1 MLIMTQDRISGLA
14 TEKPPLST
22 YGPGNTR
29 DESNRNSWVSSD
41 GDDQLSINCF
51 GQVNGLFL
59 GRYQADAVKL
69 TFQGDEMFGNKTS
82 SGFAAVGYANGTNGV
97 ISGTISAIEQIPTG
111 YYYSVGTLVTITL
124 NSAST
129 YINVNDLITINGT
142 SSLATEFDGFHR
154 VVQVQQDTSFTRLNN
169 LGNSVFFQTQGASGS
184 KIQVIVRDNILL
196 VNGYLSVNDTCTIEN
211 GISVEL
217 LPQGINNAQCGI
229 IVDEDDI
236 NFHYS
241 IRFGHAQSS
250 LLKSGDSPF
259 TVGEYITFEDSVI
272 RTNAATPVVTE
283 DLVFSS
289 NSYKSYYVSAT
300 DAASSNFTVFVEP
313 GTFLASNLVS
323 VITPLGSPKANLGS
337 SFTYSGG
344 GYQHR
349 LGLGLIAG
357 ATLSSGS
364 EQFENNEVI
373 ELSSP
378 SIATVSLASNGIK
391 QLELNGILQTFL
403 HKTTIKDRFQ
413 FSVKLPYKFKTS
425 SGGGLIDNAFLFGA
439 GDSIELRKYV
449 IDTDDARTTVTG
461 AGTPIRRVDV
471 ATRTQNTVA
480 DFVAGRLSRV
490 ESNYI
495 PLPRE
500 AFPTKIILDFD
511 ATLNHNAANLFNEFL
526 LEEVTIEHPETE
538 ASLTTEDSSDYT
550 SYKTD
555 VSSYYYNS
563 DANGELVLYL
573 NAASTT
579 IVEDDFIF
587 LKWDNNVNAQNA
599 QITKNVHRINDTTI
613 QADSP
618 IHELYEGMKFDGTND
633 KYILSFHTT
642 TNQITLN
649 IAHGI
654 TAVPPSAAVPVTLDH
669 HPNLGSEA
677 QNAWN
682 GFHRV
687 ISSTSN
693 GTIIKIVVPNAGVK
707 GDLTINSTAYT
718 SNPSLYTTAGATVY
732 VTKVSDGKGRFIRPI
747 NTGITQASAFL
758 WNSHPTNTATYNYAL
773 PSASSQEYE
782 ILPKTG
788 RLIFSSPHSLV
799 NNDKIVIYDVNNA
812 TNAANIKGLKSSYLV
827 TYTTSNTVTIELDE
841 ASSATVSALA
851 GDAANIKRLVVIC
864 SSDHGFSVGEKVSL
878 NKMPNSPAANTL
890 NGVYT
895 IETTPTSKSFTVI
908 SVEDIGSSYNPTI
921 PAGCEAITGV
931 HDLVFGQTYSTNST
945 ASIIQNLKSS
955 RSVSISD
962 AISAF
967 EAPIQVGNLIYRDA
981 LQYSSGVYEAANDA
995 TATFLKTPSIDDAAS
1010 TSPYRPDSDT
1020 AIQNTFAGN
1029 EKSVVSQIKLIV
1041 GDATSEKNI
1050 QLVKPFGIL
1059 GEPYVFTKLLQS
1071 LRLAIVRAG
1080 VSRTLPNPQ
1089 VGVSN
1094 NFKDYSVRKELPTG
1108 AYYYLNRDSAKEF
1121 QGRLISDPES
1131 IDLLVDFG
1139 AEQLARP
1146 FPCLVISGNE
1156 GNMKKLR
1163 TRTAL
1168 YGYFTALPAAVYSN
1182 KLVNLKE
1189 ASFSIREVL

>member
-97 ISGTISAIEQIPTG
+97 INGTISAIEQIPSG
-111 YYYSVGTLVTITL
+111 YYYTVGTLVTITL
-124 NSAST
+124 SSPST

-184 KIQVIVRDNILL
+184 KIQVIVRDSAVS
-196 VNGYLSVNDTCTIEN
+196 VNGYLSVSDTCTIES

-217 LPQGINNAQCGI
+217 LPQNLNNAQCGI

-241 IRFGHAQSS
+241 IRFAHAQSS

-272 RTNAATPVVTE
+272 RTNTGAVVTE

-300 DAASSNFTVFVEP
+300 NADSSNFTVFVEP
-313 GTFLASNLVS
+313 ATYLASNLVS
-323 VITPLGSPKANLGS
+323 VITAGGLPKANLGS

-364 EQFENNEVI
+364 EQFQNNEVI

-378 SIATVSLASNGIK
+378 SIATASLATNGIK
-391 QLELNGILQTFL
+391 QLELNGIEQTFL

-413 FSVKLPYKFKTS
+413 FSVKLPYKFKTL
-425 SGGGLIDNAFLFGA
+425 SGGSLIDNAILFGA

-449 IDTDDARTTVTG
+449 IDTDDAGTTVTG
-461 AGTPIRRVDV
+461 AGTPIRKVDV

-480 DFVAGRLSRV
+480 DFVTGKLSRV

-511 ATLNHNAANLFNEFL
+511 ATLNHNAANLFDQFL
-526 LEEVTIEHPETE
+526 LEEVDVEDPRASITDDPVTI
-538 ASLTTEDSSDYT
+538 SDSSDYT
-550 SYKTD
+550 DYDLACGSYK
-555 VSSYYYNS
+555 YNNNN
-563 DANGELVLYL
+563 NGELTLYFSL
-573 NAASTT
+573 DTK
-579 IVEDDFIF
+579 VEAGDYIY
-587 LKWDNNVNAQNA
+587 LSWPNNIAAQNN
-599 QITKNVHRINDTTI
+599 QISRTI
-613 QADSP
+613 QSSTSGTTFRVTTP
-618 IHELYEGMKFDGTND
+618 IHDLYEGMKVNGTNNT
-633 KYILSFHTT
+633 YILSIDTT
-642 TNQITLN
+642 ANEIITN
-649 IAHGI
+649 IAISNTTPG
-654 TAVPPSAAVPVTLDH
+654 AAVTFDH
-669 HPNLGSEA
+669 HPNHGSEA
-677 QNAWN
+677 HNAWT

-687 ISSTSN
+687 TSSSN
-693 GTIIKIVVPNAGVK
+693 NGRTLTVIVQNAGVK
-707 GDLTINSTAYT
+707 GDLTINDNAYT
-718 SNPSLYTTAGATVY
+718 ASPGTYTASGAYIVKVTA
-732 VTKVSDGKGRFIRPI
+732 GKGRFVRPI
-747 NTGITQASAFL
+747 SSGITQASAFL
-758 WNSHPTNTATYNYAL
+758 WNSHPTDDIHYTYGGVN
-773 PSASSQEYE
+773 YE

-788 RLIFSSPHSLV
+788 RLVFSSPHSLV
-799 NNDKIVIYDVNNA
+799 NNDKIVIYDVIQA
-812 TNAANIKGLKSSYLV
+812 TNATNIKGLKSSYLV

-841 ASSATVSALA
+841 ASSATISALA
-851 GDAANIKRLVVIC
+851 GEAANIKRLVVIC

-945 ASIIQNLKSS
+945 ASIIENLKCS

-967 EAPIQVGNLIYRDA
+967 ETPIQVGNLIYRDA
-981 LQYSSGVYEAANDA
+981 LQFSSSQYEAVNDA
-995 TATFLKTPSIDDAAS
+995 SATFLKTPSIDDAAS

-1029 EKSVVSQIKLIV
+1029 EKSVVSQIKLII

-1050 QLVKPFGIL
+1050 HLVNPFGIL
-1059 GEPYVFTKLLQS
+1059 GEPFVFTKLLQS